1 MAGRGGRTVR
11 PVRFYKILYLD
22 KGPIRRMVKAVLNLT
37 PICQIAHALLSGAL
51 GRPRAKRAVRC
62 GRNSLSGSRTC
73 RWRRYAMLTSSR
85 CPDKSAEQLIVLVRS
100 RR

>member
-22 KGPIRRMVKAVLNLT
+22 KGPIRRMVKAVLN
-37 PICQIAHALLSGAL
+37 QIAHALLSGAL
-51 GRPRAKRAVRC
+51 GMPRAKRAVRC

>member
-22 KGPIRRMVKAVLNLT
+22 KGPIRRMVKAVLN
-37 PICQIAHALLSGAL
+37 QIAHALLSGAL